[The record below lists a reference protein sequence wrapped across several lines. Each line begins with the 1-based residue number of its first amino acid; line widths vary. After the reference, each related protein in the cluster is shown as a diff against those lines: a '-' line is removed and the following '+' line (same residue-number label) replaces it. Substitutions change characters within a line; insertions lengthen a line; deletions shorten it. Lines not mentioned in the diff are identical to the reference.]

1 MATDVTPDEEEPIFA
16 IAVAAELAGMHPQT
30 LRQYDRLG
38 LVTPG
43 RTQGGSRRYSLRH
56 VKQLRE
62 VAALSAEGMSLPA
75 ISRLVE
81 LENTVRSLRR
91 QVSELEGRR
100 GRTGRMTLAAATTP
114 RIVVLGSA
122 NVDLV
127 VRQPRRAEPGETVFG
142 TSFQTGPGGKGL
154 NQAVAAARAGGGVAF
169 IGAVGDDAFGAQLRT
184 TLEAEGIDTRAL
196 RTTAAPTGIAQIT
209 VTDDGENSITVVA
222 GANGLADLRDDERT
236 LVAEASHLVVQL
248 ERPEPLLIE
257 ALRHARAHGVT
268 TVLTPAPAR
277 APLTELIGLA
287 DVLVPNA
294 GEAALLAG
302 VPDVEAAAVSL
313 SRAAHTVVVT
323 RGADGAVVAQEGEIV
338 SRVPARRATPIDTTG
353 AGDTFTGV
361 LVAGLSQGAPLGEA
375 LAAAAAAASIT
386 VTRPGAADSMP
397 TRAEID
403 AALA

>member
-1 MATDVTPDEEEPIFA
+1 
-16 IAVAAELAGMHPQT
+16 
-30 LRQYDRLG
+30 
-38 LVTPG
+38 
-43 RTQGGSRRYSLRH
+43 
-56 VKQLRE
+56 
-62 VAALSAEGMSLPA
+62 
-75 ISRLVE
+75 
-81 LENTVRSLRR
+81 
-91 QVSELEGRR
+91 
-100 GRTGRMTLAAATTP
+100 MTLAAATTP

-122 NVDLV
+122 N
-127 VRQPRRAEPGETVFG
+127 
-142 TSFQTGPGGKGL
+142 
-154 NQAVAAARAGGGVAF
+154 
-169 IGAVGDDAFGAQLRT
+169 DAFGAQLRA

-236 LVAEASHLVVQL
+236 LIAEASHLVVQL

-268 TVLTPAPAR
+268 TVLTPAPAPAR

>member
-1 MATDVTPDEEEPIFA
+1 
-16 IAVAAELAGMHPQT
+16 
-30 LRQYDRLG
+30 
-38 LVTPG
+38 
-43 RTQGGSRRYSLRH
+43 
-56 VKQLRE
+56 
-62 VAALSAEGMSLPA
+62 
-75 ISRLVE
+75 
-81 LENTVRSLRR
+81 
-91 QVSELEGRR
+91 
-100 GRTGRMTLAAATTP
+100 MTLAAATTP

-169 IGAVGDDAFGAQLRT
+169 IGAVGDDAFGAQLRA

-209 VTDDGENSITVVA
+209 LTDDGENSITVVA

-236 LVAEASHLVVQL
+236 LIAEASHLVVQL

-277 APLTELIGLA
+277 SPLTELIGLA

-313 SRAAHTVVVT
+313 SLAAHTVVVT

>member
-1 MATDVTPDEEEPIFA
+1 
-16 IAVAAELAGMHPQT
+16 
-30 LRQYDRLG
+30 
-38 LVTPG
+38 
-43 RTQGGSRRYSLRH
+43 
-56 VKQLRE
+56 
-62 VAALSAEGMSLPA
+62 
-75 ISRLVE
+75 
-81 LENTVRSLRR
+81 
-91 QVSELEGRR
+91 
-100 GRTGRMTLAAATTP
+100 MTLAAATTP
-114 RIVVLGSA
+114 RIVVIGSA
-122 NVDLV
+122 
-127 VRQPRRAEPGETVFG
+127 
-142 TSFQTGPGGKGL
+142 
-154 NQAVAAARAGGGVAF
+154 
-169 IGAVGDDAFGAQLRT
+169 DDAFGAQLRA

-236 LVAEASHLVVQL
+236 LIAEASHLVVQL